1 MEISHALGRK
11 TASELTQLEGL
22 PARER
27 QVARIVYANGPM
39 TANAVQQRL
48 LPEISNGAVRSML
61 VRLVAKGILSR
72 RWGERGR
79 SQNFLYFPA
88 ITNEQLRFGAIKRL
102 SDEYFSGSL
111 LDVAVAL
118 IDLLDDPSIS
128 SLESSENA
136 VLLQTVRLARH
147 SGKRER
153 LDYRTE
159 FSPDR

>member
-1 MEISHALGRK
+1 MLDGK
-11 TASELTQLEGL
+11 TAFDLTQLEGL
-22 PARER
+22 ATRER
-27 QVARIVYANGPM
+27 QVAKIVYANGPI

-48 LPEISNGAVRSML
+48 YPEISNGAVRSML

-72 RWGERGR
+72 RWGKRGR

-88 ITNEQLRFGAIKRL
+88 ITNDHLKFGAIRRL

-128 SLESSENA
+128 SLDSSQNA

-147 SGKRER
+147 SGQRER
-153 LDYRTE
+153 LDRRPE